1 MADFFD
7 ETADV
12 ASGEEEEEEEL
23 DEEGQPTARRS
34 KNPDLNDSSEEE
46 DDDDEEAEREVRE
59 GFIVDEDE
67 DDEEAKQRRRERRE
81 ERKKR
86 RREEA
91 EDDVLDDEDLD
102 LIGEINPDR
111 EGQQAQK
118 SKYKRLKRGH
128 REERPASEARG
139 VEDIFSDDEEG
150 AEGAGA
156 ARNRGAFG
164 FGDEMDDFIEEDE
177 FPDEEGEKMRED
189 LEIRQPSKAGFADL
203 QNFKDQGLDEADLE
217 DMRGAFGDGNEF
229 EWALD
234 VEKDLQAEEVDP
246 DKPLE
251 LKDVFEPS
259 QLVEKMLTDEDN
271 QIRLTDVPERL
282 QLARK
287 PYKDFAELS
296 EEEQTERMA
305 EEAKW
310 ISNTMFP
317 QQQLPGSLREPFE
330 QAVSK
335 VLYFMNVEE
344 YEPAFIF
351 QNRKDY
357 LIHSEQ
363 IPLPRDPKNPDAP
376 AYEIKAEKLLNQT
389 NLWELLDYDLK
400 YRAFAEKRE
409 GIRRSVETLKEMM
422 PDFND
427 TIFDDLMP
435 DAIEIEDLQ
444 DLQDY
449 LNFQYSQQL
458 KDLSTAEAETNG
470 TQKRARG
477 TRSVWDKVRAG
488 NAYHLVRAFGI
499 TADAFAQNTSKIG
512 RKNYTEDPDVRPDD
526 MADTLVQE
534 PEYRTGKEVLN
545 SARAMFVEEI
555 STNPRLR
562 RHLRKMFVQ
571 HMVFDAV
578 RTDKGKKQIDAEHP
592 YYEFK
597 YLRNQ
602 GIRNFFSRPDLFLR
616 MLKAEQ
622 DGLIEIKIRL
632 KDERRIVDDLT
643 KSMESDNFSEVAD
656 AWNSLRR
663 EVVQQAFVKLH
674 RVIAKGWKDHMRNV
688 CESKIANDCR
698 DAYSSK
704 LDQAP
709 YKPKGMVLGT
719 TPRVLALSNGAG
731 NRADAICWAYVD
743 ENGRVLENGKFTDM
757 RLGNPEK
764 YTSDGKDVAPFVEL
778 VERRKPDV
786 LAVSGWSVE
795 TRRLYKDLQDIVER
809 HNLQGTPYDDPD
821 EEGDHE
827 VSDPLEVCIVNDEV
841 ARLYHTSNRA
851 TTDHPSV
858 PPLTRYS
865 IALAMYMQN
874 PMKEYAALGRDII
887 SISFDPNQHLLPEDK
902 LIKALE
908 SAMVDM
914 VNLVGIDINEA
925 VNDRAT
931 ANLLPYICGLG
942 PRKAAQMLKVINS
955 NGGEVNTRDQLV
967 GDTEHNIRPAVGPK
981 CWLNCASF
989 LYVVYDPTE
998 NDTDYLDHTRIHPE
1012 DYDIARKIAA
1022 DALELDE
1029 EDIKN
1034 EVDQNGPTAVV
1045 RKLVSDDAQDKV
1057 NDLLLEEYAEQL
1069 ETKFGQKKRA
1079 TLESIRA
1086 ELQNPF
1092 EELRRNFTFL
1102 SSNETFTMMTG
1113 ETQDSLQEHMI
1124 IPVQVKRTF
1133 NDHIEVKLD
1142 CGIDGSV
1149 SLSEFPDEVSAN
1161 ALEPRNV
1168 WSIHQTIRAK
1178 ITHLDR
1184 KKLHAQLTMR
1194 DVEMKNPF
1202 RRQFDHD
1209 YGNSTLLETIR
1220 LHTDCFTDEWDEN
1233 QEARDQQEAR
1243 RASQKEAGRIQRVVK
1258 HSLFRPYNSHQ
1269 AEAELSL
1276 QGRGDCIIR
1285 PSSKGTDHLA
1295 VTWKV
1300 HENIYQHIDV
1310 LELDKENEY
1319 SVGRTLRVGKS
1330 SYSDLDELIVLH
1342 VKAMAKKVTEMMAD
1356 EKFQDLD
1363 PKGLG
1368 MSSPHSPLPI
1378 SDTH

>member
-7 ETADV
+7 DTADV

-23 DEEGQPTARRS
+23 DDEGQPTRRS
-34 KNPDLNDSSEEE
+34 NNIDMNDSSEEE
-46 DDDDEEAEREVRE
+46 DDDDEEAEREIRE

-67 DDEEAKQRRRERRE
+67 DDEDAKQRKRERRE
-81 ERKKR
+81 ERRKR

-91 EDDVLDDEDLD
+91 EDDILDDEDLD
-102 LIGEINPDR
+102 LIGETHPDR
-111 EGQQAQK
+111 EGQQTQK
-118 SKYKRLKRGH
+118 TKYKRLKRGH
-128 REERPASEARG
+128 REERTASEARG

-150 AEGAGA
+150 GDGA

-164 FGDEMDDFIEEDE
+164 GQFGDEMDDFIEEDE
-177 FPDEEGEKMRED
+177 FPDEEGERMRED
-189 LEIRQPSKAGFADL
+189 LEIRQPSKGGFTDI
-203 QNFKDQGLDEADLE
+203 QNLKESGLNEGDLE
-217 DMRGAFGDGNEF
+217 DMRNAFGDGNEF

-234 VEKDLQAEEVDP
+234 VEKDLQAAEEGP
-246 DKPLE
+246 DRDLE

-259 QLVEKMLTDEDN
+259 QLVEKMLTDDDN
-271 QIRLTDVPERL
+271 NIRATDVPERL
-282 QLARK
+282 QIARK
-287 PYKDFAELS
+287 PYKDLSELS
-296 EEEQTERMA
+296 EEQQTERMT
-305 EEAKW
+305 EESKW

-317 QQQLPGSLREPFE
+317 QTQLPSSLREPFE

-335 VLYFMNVEE
+335 VLHFMNVED

-363 IPLPRDPKNPDAP
+363 VPLPPDPSDPGAP
-376 AYEIKAEKLLNQT
+376 AYEIKAEKLLTQT

-400 YRAFAEKRE
+400 YRAFAEKRD
-409 GIRRSVETLKEMM
+409 GIRKSVEMLKEMF

-427 TIFDDLMP
+427 SIFDDLMP
-435 DAIEIEDLQ
+435 DAVEIEDLQ

-458 KDLSTAEAETNG
+458 KDLSTVESEVNG

-499 TADAFAQNTSKIG
+499 TADAFAQNVSKIG
-512 RKNYTEDPDVRPDD
+512 RKNYTEDPDARPDD

-534 PEYRTGKEVLN
+534 PEYRTGKEVLA

-555 STNPRLR
+555 ATNPRLR
-562 RHLRKMFVQ
+562 KHLRKMYVEY
-571 HMVFDAV
+571 MVFDAV
-578 RTDKGKKQIDAEHP
+578 RTDKGLKQIDAEHP
-592 YYEFK
+592 FYEFK

-622 DGLIEIKIRL
+622 EGLIEIKVRL
-632 KDERRIVDDLT
+632 QNERRILDDLT
-643 KSMESDNFSEVAD
+643 KSIESDNFSEVAD
-656 AWNSLRR
+656 AWNALRR
-663 EVVQQAFVKLH
+663 EIVGQAFGKLH
-674 RVIAKGWKDHMRNV
+674 RVIAKGWKDHMRNM
-688 CESKIANDCR
+688 CEGKIANECR
-698 DAYSSK
+698 DAYSQK

-731 NRADAICWAYVD
+731 DRADAICWAYVD

-757 RLGNPEK
+757 RLGNPER

-786 LAVSGWSVE
+786 VAVSGWSVE

-809 HNLQGTPYDDPD
+809 HSLQGTPYEDPEDDR
-821 EEGDHE
+821 E
-827 VSDPLEVCIVNDEV
+827 VSDPLEIFMVNDEV
-841 ARLYHTSNRA
+841 ARLYHTSARA
-851 TTDHPSV
+851 SVDHPSV

-874 PMKEYAALGRDII
+874 PMKEYASLGRDII
-887 SISFDPNQHLLPEDK
+887 SITFDPSQHLIPEDK
-902 LIKALE
+902 LTKALD

-925 VNDRAT
+925 VNDAST
-931 ANLLPYICGLG
+931 ASLLPYVSGLG
-942 PRKAAQMLKVINS
+942 PRKAAHMLKIINS
-955 NGGEVNTRDQLV
+955 WGGEVNTRDQLV
-967 GDTEHNIRPAVGPK
+967 GDLDRGFKPAVGPK

-989 LYVVYDPTE
+989 LYVHYEATE
-998 NDTDYLDHTRIHPE
+998 NDTDYLDNTRIHPE

-1022 DALELDE
+1022 DALEFDE
-1029 EDIKN
+1029 EDIKT
-1034 EVDQNGPTAVV
+1034 EVDQNGPAAVV
-1045 RKLVSDDAQDKV
+1045 RRLVSDDAQDKV

-1079 TLESIRA
+1079 TLELIRA

-1092 EELRRNFTFL
+1092 EELRRNFEYL

-1113 ETQDSLQEHMI
+1113 ETETSLQEGMI
-1124 IPVQVKRTF
+1124 IPVSVKRTSS
-1133 NDHIEVKLD
+1133 DHIEVKLD
-1142 CGIDGSV
+1142 CGVDGNIS
-1149 SLSEFPDEVSAN
+1149 SSEFPDQVTN
-1161 ALEPRNV
+1161 NQLEPRQV
-1168 WSIHQTIRAK
+1168 WSIHSTILAK
-1178 ITHLDR
+1178 ITHIDR

-1194 DVEMKNPF
+1194 VNEMKNPF

-1209 YGNSTLLETIR
+1209 YG
-1220 LHTDCFTDEWDEN
+1220 
-1233 QEARDQQEAR
+1233 
-1243 RASQKEAGRIQRVVK
+1243 
-1258 HSLFRPYNSHQ
+1258 
-1269 AEAELSL
+1269 
-1276 QGRGDCIIR
+1276 
-1285 PSSKGTDHLA
+1285 
-1295 VTWKV
+1295 
-1300 HENIYQHIDV
+1300 
-1310 LELDKENEY
+1310 
-1319 SVGRTLRVGKS
+1319 KS
-1330 SYSDLDELIVLH
+1330 IFIVLL
-1342 VKAMAKKVTEMMAD
+1342 ACSAY
-1356 EKFQDLD
+1356 
-1363 PKGLG
+1363 
-1368 MSSPHSPLPI
+1368 
-1378 SDTH
+1378 

>member
-7 ETADV
+7 DTADV
-12 ASGEEEEEEEL
+12 ASGEEEEEEL
-23 DEEGQPTARRS
+23 DDEGQPTRRS
-34 KNPDLNDSSEEE
+34 KNVDMNDSSEEE
-46 DDDDEEAEREVRE
+46 DDDDEEAEREIRE

-67 DDEEAKQRRRERRE
+67 DDEDAKQRKRERRE
-81 ERKKR
+81 ERRKR

-91 EDDVLDDEDLD
+91 EDDILDDEDLD
-102 LIGEINPDR
+102 LIGETHPDR
-111 EGQQAQK
+111 EGQQTQK

-128 REERPASEARG
+128 REDRPASEARG

-150 AEGAGA
+150 GDAAGA
-156 ARNRGAFG
+156 ARSRGAFG
-164 FGDEMDDFIEEDE
+164 GAFGDEMDDFIEEDE
-177 FPDEEGEKMRED
+177 FPDDEGERMRED
-189 LEIRQPSKAGFADL
+189 LEIRQPSKGGYTDI
-203 QNFKDQGLDEADLE
+203 QNLKESGLDEGDLE

-234 VEKDLQAEEVDP
+234 VEKDLQAAEEGP
-246 DKPLE
+246 DRDLE

-259 QLVEKMLTDEDN
+259 QLVEKMLTDDDN
-271 QIRLTDVPERL
+271 KIRATDVPERL
-282 QLARK
+282 QIARK
-287 PYKDFAELS
+287 PYKDLSELS
-296 EEEQTERMA
+296 EEEQTERMT
-305 EEAKW
+305 EESKW

-317 QQQLPGSLREPFE
+317 QVQAQQQLPSSLREPFE

-335 VLYFMNVEE
+335 VLHFMNVED

-363 IPLPRDPKNPDAP
+363 VPLPPDPSDPGAP
-376 AYEIKAEKLLNQT
+376 AYEIKAQKLLSQT
-389 NLWELLDYDLK
+389 NLWELMDYDLK
-400 YRAFAEKRE
+400 YRAFAEKRD
-409 GIRRSVETLKEMM
+409 GIRKSVEMLKEMF

-435 DAIEIEDLQ
+435 DAVEIEDLQ

-458 KDLSTAEAETNG
+458 KDLSIVESEVNG

-534 PEYRTGKEVLN
+534 PEYRTGKEVLA

-555 STNPRLR
+555 ATNPRLR
-562 RHLRKMFVQ
+562 KHLRKMYVEY
-571 HMVFDAV
+571 MVFDAV
-578 RTDKGKKQIDAEHP
+578 RTDKGLKQIDAEHP
-592 YYEFK
+592 FYEFK

-622 DGLIEIKIRL
+622 EGLIEIKVRL
-632 KDERRIVDDLT
+632 TNERRILDELT
-643 KSMESDNFSEVAD
+643 KSIESDNFSEVAD
-656 AWNSLRR
+656 AWNALRR
-663 EVVQQAFVKLH
+663 EIVGQAFGKLH
-674 RVIAKGWKDHMRNV
+674 RVIAKGWKDHMRNM
-688 CESKIANDCR
+688 CEGKIANECR
-698 DAYSSK
+698 EAYSTK

-731 NRADAICWAYVD
+731 DRADAICWAYVD

-786 LAVSGWSVE
+786 VAVSGWSVE
-795 TRRLYKDLQDIVER
+795 TRRLYKDLQDIVDR
-809 HNLQGTPYDDPD
+809 HSLQGTPYEDPEDDR
-821 EEGDHE
+821 E
-827 VSDPLEVCIVNDEV
+827 VSDPLEIFMVNDEV
-841 ARLYHTSNRA
+841 ARLYHTSARA
-851 TTDHPSV
+851 STDHPSV

-874 PMKEYAALGRDII
+874 PMKEYASLGRDII
-887 SISFDPNQHLLPEDK
+887 SITFDPSQHLIPEDK
-902 LIKALE
+902 LMKALD

-914 VNLVGIDINEA
+914 VNLAGIDINDA
-925 VNDRAT
+925 VNDAST
-931 ANLLPYICGLG
+931 AKLLPYVSGLG
-942 PRKAAQMLKVINS
+942 PRKAAHMLKIINS
-955 NGGEVNTRDQLV
+955 WGGDVNTRDQLV
-967 GDTEHNIRPAVGPK
+967 GDLDRGFKPAVGPK

-989 LYVVYDPTE
+989 LYVVYEATE
-998 NDTDYLDHTRIHPE
+998 NDTDYLDNTRIHPE

-1022 DALELDE
+1022 DALEFDE
-1029 EDIKN
+1029 EDIKT
-1034 EVDQNGPTAVV
+1034 EVDQNGPAAVV
-1045 RKLVSDDAQDKV
+1045 RRLVADDAQDKV

-1079 TLESIRA
+1079 TLELIRA

-1092 EELRRNFTFL
+1092 EELRRNFEWL

-1113 ETQDSLQEHMI
+1113 ETETSLQEGMI
-1124 IPVQVKRTF
+1124 IPVSVKRTSG
-1133 NDHIEVKLD
+1133 DHIEVKLD
-1142 CGIDGSV
+1142 CGVDGNIS
-1149 SLSEFPDEVSAN
+1149 SSEFPDEVTN
-1161 ALEPRNV
+1161 NQLEPRQV

-1178 ITHLDR
+1178 ITHIDR

-1194 DVEMKNPF
+1194 DNEMKNPF

-1209 YGNSTLLETIR
+1209 YGKSLTDTDTCLKYTSTDILQVSGMRTRKPVTSVRRSALRRSR
-1220 LHTDCFTDEWDEN
+1220 LV
-1233 QEARDQQEAR
+1233 
-1243 RASQKEAGRIQRVVK
+1243 ASSV
-1258 HSLFRPYNSHQ
+1258 
-1269 AEAELSL
+1269 LSST
-1276 QGRGDCIIR
+1276 
-1285 PSSKGTDHLA
+1285 PSSA
-1295 VTWKV
+1295 
-1300 HENIYQHIDV
+1300 
-1310 LELDKENEY
+1310 
-1319 SVGRTLRVGKS
+1319 RTTHTKPRLNSPNQTSTVATAS
-1330 SYSDLDELIVLH
+1330 FVLH
-1342 VKAMAKKVTEMMAD
+1342 PRVRTTL
-1356 EKFQDLD
+1356 QS
-1363 PKGLG
+1363 LG
-1368 MSSPHSPLPI
+1368 RFMTTSTSTSTCSSSTRRTSTALAARSVWANSATAI
-1378 SDTH
+1378 WTS